1 MKLHYMPMQTHLSKH
16 LALALTLLIFVGCS
30 TPKPESSAPAVKT
43 ETSRAIPVVAQA
55 VRQEP
60 FTLSKSYTGT
70 LEGDQQANIVAK
82 ISEKVVEIPVK
93 IGDAVRKGKVILRL
107 DKQGPSSRYYQ
118 AESAWRNAD
127 LNAKRMQALFDAG
140 AISRQTLDD
149 ALTQAEVLR
158 AELDAAQSLVD
169 LTSPI
174 DGVVT
179 AIDVNVGDV
188 ASPGVPVA
196 VVADARQ
203 MKIVFHAGESDLQYL
218 EIGGPVEV
226 SSELRSDLR
235 RVGEIVQL
243 ARSANTATRTFE
255 TKARFDNTDDGWFR
269 PGMFGVAVVNY
280 TTPQAV
286 LFIPRTAIVNT
297 DKGSSVYVIAGNK
310 VVRKEVSLGISND
323 EFAAVE
329 GLSAGDRVVTMGTNK
344 LSDGA
349 VVTVVDTAQF
359 EVAETDQ
366 GGSIK

>member
-1 MKLHYMPMQTHLSKH
+1 MQTHRSKPFAFALS
-16 LALALTLLIFVGCS
+16 LLIFIGCS
-30 TPKPESSAPAVKT
+30 TSKQESSSSAVQPEK
-43 ETSRAIPVVAQA
+43 RLAVPVVAQA

-60 FTLSKSYTGT
+60 FTLLKRYTGT
-70 LEGDQQANIVAK
+70 LEGDQQANIIAK

-93 IGDAVRKGKVILRL
+93 IGDSVRKGRVIVRL

-118 AESAWRNAD
+118 AESSWRNAD
-127 LNAKRMQALFDAG
+127 QNAKRMQALFDAG

-149 ALTQAEVLR
+149 VLTQAEVLR

-203 MKIVFHAGESDLQYL
+203 MKIVFHVGESDLQYL

-226 SSELRSDLR
+226 YSELRTDLR
-235 RVGEIVQL
+235 RAGEVVQL
-243 ARSANTATRTFE
+243 ARSANTSTRTFE
-255 TKARFDNTDDGWFR
+255 AKARFDNTEDGWFR
-269 PGMFGVAVVNY
+269 PGMFGVAEASY

-286 LFIPRTAIVNT
+286 LFVPRTAIVNT
-297 DKGSSVYVIAGNK
+297 ETGSGVYVIEGGKAM
-310 VVRKEVSLGISND
+310 RKEVRLGISND
-323 EFAAVE
+323 EFASVE
-329 GLSAGDRVVTMGTNK
+329 GLSAGDQVVTMGTNK

-349 VVTVVDTAQF
+349 AVTLVDAAKF
-359 EVAETDQ
+359 AIAETGE
-366 GGSIK
+366 GGSTK